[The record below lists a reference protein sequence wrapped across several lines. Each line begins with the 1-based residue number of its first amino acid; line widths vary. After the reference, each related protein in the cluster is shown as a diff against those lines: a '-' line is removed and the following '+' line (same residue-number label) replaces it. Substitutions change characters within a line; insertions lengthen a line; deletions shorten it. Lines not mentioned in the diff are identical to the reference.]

1 MGKENMTKEMQRFL
15 LLAFFLLIALAV
27 LILLILPQLRNLL
40 SRPQGDGYQI
50 GLSQDMHKA
59 EVVEILDES
68 EVLLGDHVQT
78 YQLVS
83 VLVLEGPWEGLSQE
97 LEYGKAQMLP
107 EGMTLAP
114 GDRIMINISE
124 MPDGSL
130 NVFFVDFV
138 RTGSLL
144 WLLLAFVAL
153 SVLVGGKQGVRGLL
167 GLLLSLVLILGFI
180 IPSILQG
187 KDPTVV
193 SVLGGFLLITIT
205 LYLIYGFELKTHAA
219 VLGMLFTLIF
229 AGLMIGFFINLSRMT
244 GFGNEEAL
252 YILQQSEIHIDLRG
266 LVLAGMLIGALGALD
281 DLVITQAS
289 VVFQLHTTDPSQ
301 DFRNLYRNAMKV
313 GEDHVSA
320 MINTLFMAYAGAAL
334 PTLVLFSLSQETF
347 TNLINLEFVA
357 EEVVRMLAGS
367 LGLIAAAPIATAIA
381 SLMAANQDRLRIVP
395 EFLKEGK
402 SSEDE

>member
-1 MGKENMTKEMQRFL
+1 MTKEMQRFL

-27 LILLILPQLRNLL
+27 LILLVLPQIRNLL
-40 SRPQGDGYQI
+40 SRPQTEGYRI
-50 GLSQDMHKA
+50 GLSQDMYKA

-97 LEYGKAQMLP
+97 LEYGKAQIMP
-107 EGMTLAP
+107 EGMILAP
-114 GDRIMINISE
+114 GDRIMINVSE

-130 NVFFVDFV
+130 NIFFVDFV

-153 SVLVGGKQGVRGLL
+153 GILVGGKQGIRGLL
-167 GLLLSLVLILGFI
+167 GLMLSLIVILGFI

-187 KDPTVV
+187 RDPTLV
-193 SVLGGFLLITIT
+193 SVVGGFLLITAT

-229 AGLMIGFFINLSRMT
+229 AGLMIGFFINLSRLT

-252 YILQQSEIHIDLRG
+252 YIMQQTDIHIDLRG

-289 VVFQLHTTDPSQ
+289 VVFQLFATDPSQ
-301 DFRNLYRNAMKV
+301 NFRNLYRNAMKV

-334 PTLVLFSLSQETF
+334 PTLVLFSLSQESF
-347 TNLINLEFVA
+347 TNLVNLEFVA

-381 SLMAANQDRLRIVP
+381 SLMAVNRDRLRSFP
-395 EFLKEGK
+395 AFLKEDQRP
-402 SSEDE
+402 EDE

>member
-1 MGKENMTKEMQRFL
+1 MTKEMQRFL

-27 LILLILPQLRNLL
+27 LILLILPQIRNLL
-40 SRPQGDGYQI
+40 SRPQGEGYQI
-50 GLSQDMHKA
+50 GFSQDMHKA

-68 EVLLGDHVQT
+68 EVLLGDHIQT
-78 YQLVS
+78 YQLVR

-97 LEYGKAQMLP
+97 LEYGKAQILP

-114 GDRIMINISE
+114 GNRIMINISE

-130 NVFFVDFV
+130 NIFFVDFV
-138 RTGSLL
+138 RTSSLL

-167 GLLLSLVLILGFI
+167 GLLLSLIVILGFI

-219 VLGMLFTLIF
+219 VLGMFFTLIF

-252 YILQQSEIHIDLRG
+252 YIMQQSEIHIDLRG

-289 VVFQLHTTDPSQ
+289 VVFQLHATDSSLN
-301 DFRNLYRNAMKV
+301 FRNLYRSAMRV

-334 PTLVLFSLSQETF
+334 PTLVLFSLSQESF

-381 SLMAANQDRLRIVP
+381 SLLAVNRDRLRIVP
-395 EFLKEGK
+395 EFLKEEK
-402 SSEDE
+402 RPEDE